1 MRYLVLGAVA
11 GMGAGALLAVVLMW
25 SSGSTYEGVD
35 SVVGTALMGLLPGLA
50 VGAVV
55 MTQKVPRQR

>member
-1 MRYLVLGAVA
+1 MRYLALGAGA

-25 SSGSTYEGVD
+25 SSGSTYEWTD
-35 SVVGTALMGLLPGLA
+35 SVVGTSLMGLLPGLA

-55 MTQKVPRQR
+55 AAEKGERR